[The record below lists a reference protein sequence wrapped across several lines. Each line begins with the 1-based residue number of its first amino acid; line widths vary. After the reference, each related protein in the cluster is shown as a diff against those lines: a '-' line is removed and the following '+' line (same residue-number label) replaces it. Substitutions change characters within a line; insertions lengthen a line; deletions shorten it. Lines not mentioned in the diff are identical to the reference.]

1 MTDEARKSLCLI
13 LDNLVNLD
21 NLCNNLYNL
30 DNLYNLVNLDNLCN
44 NMYNLDNLHNLNN
57 LNNMCECFN
66 HATVSY
72 VVRQLLGVKDHGLG
86 PGPVQ
91 HRGPQPGHHQDHPVL
106 LAVPVHGEGLPDRH
120 VRLQAPTPLPRPP
133 APGHGALLPQAVRQE
148 PRQQRVRGLPQA
160 TDRDGL
166 DEEISEAGQEP
177 CPHFDQA
184 WFYLLCEL
192 MMTPQAPFFKRSVS
206 ALILNKPSS

>member
-1 MTDEARKSLCLI
+1 
-13 LDNLVNLD
+13 
-21 NLCNNLYNL
+21 
-30 DNLYNLVNLDNLCN
+30 
-44 NMYNLDNLHNLNN
+44 MYNLDNLHNLNN

-106 LAVPVHGEGLPDRH
+106 LAVPVHGGGLPDRH

-148 PRQQRVRGLPQA
+148 PWQQRVRGLPPA

-166 DEEISEAGQEP
+166 DEEDLRGCSGTLPSLRPGMVLPAMRDHDDSSSSLRQEVSIR
-177 CPHFDQA
+177 FD
-184 WFYLLCEL
+184 L
-192 MMTPQAPFFKRSVS
+192 
-206 ALILNKPSS
+206 

>member
-1 MTDEARKSLCLI
+1 MTLAGLLLLEFLTTFI
-13 LDNLVNLD
+13 LSDLEFSDIQVRERTEPPAQQLTSAATFAKFAATSQS
-21 NLCNNLYNL
+21 CN
-30 DNLYNLVNLDNLCN
+30 
-44 NMYNLDNLHNLNN
+44 
-57 LNNMCECFN
+57 
-66 HATVSY
+66 
-72 VVRQLLGVKDHGLG
+72 VVQLPAGLALPPRRRAQLLGVEDHGLG

-106 LAVPVHGEGLPDRH
+106 LAVPVHGGGLPDRH